1 MSCGKPHETDCVDAI
16 DKLYEFIDGELTPD
30 VKLKITVH
38 LQECAPCLD
47 QADIE
52 RAVKALVSRSCHDQ
66 APGGLR
72 DRILGRLDEARFQAT
87 ES

>member
-1 MSCGKPHETDCVDAI
+1 MSCGDPHETDCGDAI

-30 VKLKITVH
+30 VKRKITLH

-47 QADIE
+47 QADVE
-52 RAVKALVSRSCHDQ
+52 RAIKALVSRSCTDR

-72 DRILGRLDEARFQAT
+72 ERILSRLAEARQRVS
-87 ES
+87 EV